1 MQRESVGRLIFL
13 GLFLFTLYLMY
24 QIFRPFLPGICW
36 AIILAVAFQPL
47 YQRLCGWLRGRT
59 WLAASTL
66 SVLVAAFIV
75 VPTTIALIKAG
86 KGLIDGY
93 HWLQRSYAESGP
105 GLGIQEKVPWLAN
118 GLDYVERWIG
128 PDAIDLKKAGI
139 VTLQK
144 LGDAVVAN
152 TGSFVADTM
161 ATLLTFA
168 VLLVVMAYLFHDGPA
183 IVQRVQRF
191 VPLEEADRDAVF
203 LELRDVTRAVFLG
216 IMVTAFVQA
225 AVGSVGYAIAGLPAP
240 VTFGVVTFFCALL
253 PAGTAVV
260 WVPASIWLL
269 ATGQKWQGIFLLIWG
284 VVVVSSI
291 DNFVRP
297 LFIGRGVRLP
307 MLLVFFGI
315 FGGMIAF
322 GLLGLFLGPIV
333 ITFFLFLLNV
343 FRRDLI
349 PSGAGKPEGTTS

>member
-47 YQRLCGWLRGRT
+47 YQRLCGWMRGRT

-75 VPTTIALIKAG
+75 VPTTIAVIKAG
-86 KGLIDGY
+86 KGLVDGY
-93 HWLQRSYAESGP
+93 RWLERSYQESGP
-105 GLGIQEKVPWLAN
+105 GLGLEEKIPWLTDVTSY
-118 GLDYVERWIG
+118 LDRWV
-128 PDAIDLKKAGI
+128 DLEALDLKKAGI

-144 LGDAVVAN
+144 LGNAAVAN
-152 TGSFVADTM
+152 TGSLLADTM
-161 ATLLTFA
+161 ATLLTLA
-168 VLLVVMAYLFHDGPA
+168 VLLVVMAYLFHEGPDL
-183 IVQRVQRF
+183 VRRVHKF
-191 VPLEEADRDAVF
+191 VPLDEADREAAF
-203 LELRDVTRAVFLG
+203 QELRNVTRAVFLG
-216 IMVTAFVQA
+216 IMVTAFLQA
-225 AVGSVGYAIAGLPAP
+225 VVSSIGYAIAGIPAP

-260 WVPASIWLL
+260 WVPAAIWLF
-269 ATGQKWQGIFLLIWG
+269 ATGQTWQGVFLSIWG
-284 VVVVSSI
+284 VVIVSSI

-297 LFIGRGVRLP
+297 VFIGRGVRLP

-343 FRRDLI
+343 LRRDLF
-349 PSGAGKPEGTTS
+349 PSGGDATQETAS

>member
-47 YQRLCGWLRGRT
+47 YQRLCGWMRGRT

-75 VPTTIALIKAG
+75 VPATLALVKAG
-86 KGLIDGY
+86 KGLVDGY
-93 HWLQRSYAESGP
+93 RWLERSYQESGP
-105 GLGIQEKVPWLAN
+105 GLGLEEKIPWLTDVA
-118 GLDYVERWIG
+118 DYLQRWV
-128 PDAIDLKKAGI
+128 DLEAIDLKKAGI

-144 LGDAVVAN
+144 LGNAVVAN
-152 TGSFVADTM
+152 TGSVLADTM

-168 VLLVVMAYLFHDGPA
+168 VLLVVMAYLFHEGPA
-183 IVQRVQRF
+183 LVQRVHRF
-191 VPLEEADRDAVF
+191 VPLDEADREAAF
-203 LELRDVTRAVFLG
+203 AELRDVTRAVFLG
-216 IMVTAFVQA
+216 VLVTAFLQA
-225 AVGSVGYAIAGLPAP
+225 AAGSVGYAIAGLPAP

-260 WVPASIWLL
+260 WVPAAIWLL
-269 ATGQKWQGIFLLIWG
+269 ATGETWQGIFLAVWG

-343 FRRDLI
+343 LRRDLF
-349 PSGAGKPEGTTS
+349 PETERAPRESAT